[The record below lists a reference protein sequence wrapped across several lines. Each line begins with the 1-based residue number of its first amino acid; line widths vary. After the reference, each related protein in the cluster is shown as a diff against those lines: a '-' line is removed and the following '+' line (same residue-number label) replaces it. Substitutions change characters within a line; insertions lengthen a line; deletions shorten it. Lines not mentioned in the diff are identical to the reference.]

1 MRSGSKTTAPRSA
14 AGALILAAV
23 AAVGLLAATA
33 TGAAAV
39 TPTVTSTAI
48 VARINTQRAAHGI
61 PQGTRTGPYL
71 YLLPDGPWAQAGTIT
86 VTSASLSGPGGA
98 VPLRIVDKSNTE
110 IGPFLPEGGAMLIP
124 LRPLRG
130 GAAYTVT
137 ASLTSGTTTLTKR
150 WRFATARENEV
161 TQQLEVAS
169 ATEFRVVVTSTAP
182 EPAVTVD
189 GKPVAVSREG
199 ALWQSAPLRIRGAL
213 AVCARSGGGT
223 TGYVAATYCFT
234 WRFS

>member
-1 MRSGSKTTAPRSA
+1 
-14 AGALILAAV
+14 
-23 AAVGLLAATA
+23 
-33 TGAAAV
+33 
-39 TPTVTSTAI
+39 
-48 VARINTQRAAHGI
+48 
-61 PQGTRTGPYL
+61 
-71 YLLPDGPWAQAGTIT
+71 
-86 VTSASLSGPGGA
+86 
-98 VPLRIVDKSNTE
+98 
-110 IGPFLPEGGAMLIP
+110 MLIP

-182 EPAVTVD
+182 EPAVAVD

-223 TGYVAATYCFT
+223 TGYVAVVPFNALSILCEQVTDQNG
-234 WRFS
+234 WAALRFSMRAGISTRRLFSARADLKQ